1 MTPNTIIAKHVIKDH
16 MLFNDLTPHTITIS
30 HAIIKYF
37 RLARQKYYIHLEE
50 EKKNKVEFEME
61 MRARLTTNDIDTIKF
76 QQKDLSKTITMME
89 TKLNM

>member
-16 MLFNDLTPHTITIS
+16 MLSNGLTPHTITIS

-50 EKKNKVEFEME
+50 EKKME
-61 MRARLTTNDIDTIKF
+61 MRARLTTDDIDTIKF
-76 QQKDLSKTITMME
+76 QQKDLSKTITMTE